1 MLKYKTIIEWLN
13 CIFSSIRV
21 IFLLD
26 TMELKIEKSN
36 IDCLKKYKSM
46 VMNMMRFLVL
56 IFIMFTISNTFQG
69 ADSMFLYIQYTF
81 II

>member
-13 CIFSSIRV
+13 YFFSSIRL

-56 IFIMFTISNTFQG
+56 IFIIFTIPKTPQG
-69 ADSMFLYIQYTF
+69 ADSMFLYIQYR
-81 II
+81 

>member
-26 TMELKIEKSN
+26 TIELKIEKSN
-36 IDCLKKYKSM
+36 IDFKSM
-46 VMNMMRFLVL
+46 VMNMMRYLYLQYQIHSKEL
-56 IFIMFTISNTFQG
+56 IQCSFIFSIGSRKI
-69 ADSMFLYIQYTF
+69 AE
-81 II
+81 IIILF

>member
-1 MLKYKTIIEWLN
+1 M
-13 CIFSSIRV
+13 
-21 IFLLD
+21 D

-46 VMNMMRFLVL
+46 VMNMMRFLVI

-69 ADSMFLYIQYTF
+69 ADSMFLYIQYW
-81 II
+81 